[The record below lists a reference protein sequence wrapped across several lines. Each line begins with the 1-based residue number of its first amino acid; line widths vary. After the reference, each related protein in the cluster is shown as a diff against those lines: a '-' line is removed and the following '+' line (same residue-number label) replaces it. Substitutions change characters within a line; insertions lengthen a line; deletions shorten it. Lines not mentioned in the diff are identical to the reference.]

1 MPEPAASPGARAPGT
16 ASPGTGAPGTRA
28 TGPGERPAAGTP
40 SSVEWTTACLQRIA
54 ELNPALGAVIS
65 VSPDAGDQAAAR
77 DQEAVIRRPV
87 IRHSLTPG
95 ALCTASLS

>member
-1 MPEPAASPGARAPGT
+1 MPEPPASPGT
-16 ASPGTGAPGTRA
+16 ASPGTRAAAARAAAAREGA
-28 TGPGERPAAGTP
+28 AAGTP
-40 SSVEWTTACLQRIA
+40 SSVERTTACLQRIA